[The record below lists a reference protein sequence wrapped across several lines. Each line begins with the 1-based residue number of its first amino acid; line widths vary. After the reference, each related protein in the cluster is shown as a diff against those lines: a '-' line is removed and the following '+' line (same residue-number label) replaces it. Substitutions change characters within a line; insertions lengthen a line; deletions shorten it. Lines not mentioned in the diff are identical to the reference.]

1 MSDDSLRK
9 SCENIFFLFVADL
22 LFSKYWC
29 SESLDYFQ
37 SILQSIVKKSQIWSR
52 PKEEENG
59 LTKNQGLQTS
69 EGCKPQSLLQTM
81 N

>member
-1 MSDDSLRK
+1 MNDDSLRK
-9 SCENIFFLFVADL
+9 KIWENIFFFNL
-22 LFSKYWC
+22 LFSKYWF
-29 SESLDYFQ
+29 SEGLDHFQ
-37 SILQSIVKKSQIWSR
+37 SILRSIVKKSQIWSR